1 MAEDVLPL
9 QDADLREALH
19 IGLKPDGPGGGG
31 GEKGCSAPFQKSE
44 GGAVSLAP
52 RAACRMSM
60 DSGFVRCKGLL
71 GPMGIFAA
79 SFF

>member
-1 MAEDVLPL
+1 V
-9 QDADLREALH
+9 AL
-19 IGLKPDGPGGGG
+19 
-31 GEKGCSAPFQKSE
+31 SASPR
-44 GGAVSLAP
+44 AP
-52 RAACRMSM
+52 KYRAACRMSM